1 MSESLGEADASRRHN
16 AWRSAQAHA
25 LCKTRLD
32 GQKTGAIEFVCGRAA
47 ASRGR
52 IACWPCESL
61 RYFFDDR
68 RTTRI
73 VVLYLLASQDSQYE
87 RNKGATVHTEIS
99 LFDSFRRVVL
109 DAVPCASNYR
119 GPISSGHAR
128 WDDDVRPQ
136 PRIV

>member
-1 MSESLGEADASRRHN
+1 MSESLGEADASRRHS

-25 LCKTRLD
+25 LCKTRVD
-32 GQKTGAIEFVCGRAA
+32 GWKTGAIEFVCGRAA
-47 ASRGR
+47 VSRDR
-52 IACWPCESL
+52 IACWPCESH

-68 RTTRI
+68 RTTRFMA
-73 VVLYLLASQDSQYE
+73 LCHFLSQDRHYE
-87 RNKGATVHTEIS
+87 LNKGATVHTEIS

-109 DAVPCASNYR
+109 DAMPCASKCR

-136 PRIV
+136 PRMV

>member
-1 MSESLGEADASRRHN
+1 MRVEGTTLGAVHKR
-16 AWRSAQAHA
+16 
-25 LCKTRLD
+25 TRCVRPD
-32 GQKTGAIEFVCGRAA
+32 WIGWKTGAIEFVC
-47 ASRGR
+47 

-68 RTTRI
+68 RTTRFM
-73 VVLYLLASQDSQYE
+73 VLCHFLSQDRHYE

-109 DAVPCASNYR
+109 DAVPCASKSR

-136 PRIV
+136 PRMV

>member
-1 MSESLGEADASRRHN
+1 MSESLGEADASRRQN

-25 LCKTRLD
+25 LCKNVR
-32 GQKTGAIEFVCGRAA
+32 KTGAIEFVC
-47 ASRGR
+47 

-68 RTTRI
+68 RTTRFM
-73 VVLYLLASQDSQYE
+73 VLCHFSGQDRHYE

-109 DAVPCASNYR
+109 DAVPCASKCR

-136 PRIV
+136 PRMV